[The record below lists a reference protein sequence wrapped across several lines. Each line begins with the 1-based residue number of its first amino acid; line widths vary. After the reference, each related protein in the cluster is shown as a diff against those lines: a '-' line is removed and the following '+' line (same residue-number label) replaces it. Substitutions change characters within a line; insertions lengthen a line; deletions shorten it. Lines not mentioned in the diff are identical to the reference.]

1 MAIECLIFMEGRKKE
16 EGVKKVGG
24 EECVKQ
30 GGRKE
35 LALTMTF
42 PLELNSLLKF

>member
-1 MAIECLIFMEGRKKE
+1 MAIEYLIFMEGRKKE

-30 GGRKE
+30 GGRE
-35 LALTMTF
+35 LTLTMTF
-42 PLELNSLLKF
+42 QLELNSLLKF